1 MRSGKLTSK
10 ARTSAAKGTATWVH
24 FRRRLWSEKREERDR
39 QKETE
44 SQRERER
51 DRVQCHSND
60 MRPHACARVVRV
72 RCSLAAWKKKRVR
85 VEPSPETSSKKLFE
99 DPKPA
104 SACSRRV
111 GPEI

>member
-1 MRSGKLTSK
+1 MRRG
-10 ARTSAAKGTATWVH
+10 RRGTD
-24 FRRRLWSEKREERDR
+24 RKRQRV
-39 QKETE
+39 
-44 SQRERER
+44 RERER